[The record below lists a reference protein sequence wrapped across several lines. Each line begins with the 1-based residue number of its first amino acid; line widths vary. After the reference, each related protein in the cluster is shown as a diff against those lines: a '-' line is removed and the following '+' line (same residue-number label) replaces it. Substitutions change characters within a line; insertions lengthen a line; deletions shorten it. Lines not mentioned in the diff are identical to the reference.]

1 VNASRR
7 EFLAWTAA
15 AGAALVLPI
24 GGCVARD
31 RRTASGPTRRLNRWI
46 AVRQDG
52 RVTLLVGK
60 SEMGQGVRTS
70 LPMILAE
77 ELGVAPDAV
86 DLVQAEPG
94 PDFGDLGTDASTS
107 IATSWK
113 PLRDA
118 GAAAREM
125 LTRAAAE
132 RWKVDPASCRAA
144 GGEIAHPPT
153 GRRLG
158 YGELVEAAAR
168 LPVPA
173 NPRLTDPAAFRWI
186 GKDRRRLDGRLIVT
200 GRAEYGIDARPPG
213 VRHAVVLRA
222 PRLGAR
228 LRSWEASRAKAVPGV
243 VDVLAISSG
252 IAIVAQHTAAA
263 IAGRELVAAE
273 WEDGPGSD
281 FDSAAFEREMARAV
295 AKPAL
300 SVRRVGDVER
310 ALAAGSRRIAAEY
323 RYAHQAH
330 VPMEPPNCVAD
341 ARGGRCEI
349 WTGTQTPNRLQRD
362 VARRLGIA
370 EASVRVH
377 VTLLGGGF
385 GRRQLTDFATEAA
398 EISKAAGLPVQLLW
412 TREDDLTHDR
422 YQTTSLHR
430 MRAALDPS
438 GRPSAWHH
446 RVIAPS
452 VLRSLAP
459 AADDVPGME
468 TVGAADVP
476 YAIPAI
482 LVDYVETPSPVPLGW
497 WRGIEF
503 DPNVFVRESFVDEL
517 ARAAGKD
524 PLAYRLDLLGPPRAA
539 SIGDDTLDV
548 GRLRRVMEVAAEKA
562 GWGSRLAE
570 RSGRGIAACAQHLT
584 TFVAHVAEVDVAADG
599 QWRVRRVVTA
609 VDCGRVVNPLGVR
622 AQMESGIAFG
632 LSSLKTR
639 ITFTKGAP
647 DQRTFADYP
656 ILRYSEMPAVEVHVL
671 PSDADPTGV
680 GEMAVPPLA
689 PAVGNAIFDAVGVRV
704 RELPIRADQLA
715 AARGSRR

>member
-1 VNASRR
+1 
-7 EFLAWTAA
+7 
-15 AGAALVLPI
+15 
-24 GGCVARD
+24 
-31 RRTASGPTRRLNRWI
+31 
-46 AVRQDG
+46 
-52 RVTLLVGK
+52 
-60 SEMGQGVRTS
+60 
-70 LPMILAE
+70 
-77 ELGVAPDAV
+77 
-86 DLVQAEPG
+86 
-94 PDFGDLGTDASTS
+94 
-107 IATSWK
+107 
-113 PLRDA
+113 
-118 GAAAREM
+118 
-125 LTRAAAE
+125 
-132 RWKVDPASCRAA
+132 
-144 GGEIAHPPT
+144 
-153 GRRLG
+153 
-158 YGELVEAAAR
+158 
-168 LPVPA
+168 
-173 NPRLTDPAAFRWI
+173 
-186 GKDRRRLDGRLIVT
+186 
-200 GRAEYGIDARPPG
+200 
-213 VRHAVVLRA
+213 
-222 PRLGAR
+222 
-228 LRSWEASRAKAVPGV
+228 
-243 VDVLAISSG
+243 
-252 IAIVAQHTAAA
+252 
-263 IAGRELVAAE
+263 
-273 WEDGPGSD
+273 
-281 FDSAAFEREMARAV
+281 
-295 AKPAL
+295 
-300 SVRRVGDVER
+300 
-310 ALAAGSRRIAAEY
+310 
-323 RYAHQAH
+323 
-330 VPMEPPNCVAD
+330 
-341 ARGGRCEI
+341 
-349 WTGTQTPNRLQRD
+349 
-362 VARRLGIA
+362 
-370 EASVRVH
+370 
-377 VTLLGGGF
+377 
-385 GRRQLTDFATEAA
+385 
-398 EISKAAGLPVQLLW
+398 
-412 TREDDLTHDR
+412 
-422 YQTTSLHR
+422 
-430 MRAALDPS
+430 
-438 GRPSAWHH
+438 
-446 RVIAPS
+446 
-452 VLRSLAP
+452 
-459 AADDVPGME
+459 ME

-562 GWGSRLAE
+562 GWGSRLPE